1 MIAFLLSLM
10 NNPLELDAFRRDP
23 AAVIRRHSL
32 SEEEAAAIKSGDMEA
47 ISIRLA
53 AAGQEPRAF
62 MAKLRSTANVRNKA
76 TATRGPANTR
86 HGISEGK
93 HNHQR

>member
-10 NNPLELDAFRRDP
+10 NDPLELDAFRQDP

-32 SEEEAAAIKSGDMEA
+32 TGEEAAAIKSGDMED

-53 AAGQEPRAF
+53 AAGQEQRAF
-62 MAKLRSTANVRNKA
+62 MAKLRSTANVKNK
-76 TATRGPANTR
+76 
-86 HGISEGK
+86 HGAPKGK
-93 HNHQR
+93 QGHHR